1 MVSNKMIEQKETG
14 LEYSPPMQV
23 STLLELSVHEFVRE
37 FIVYFQSHNNTT
49 KTEAHRVD
57 LCTYVPLFQVRDFL

>member
-14 LEYSPPMQV
+14 VEYSTSVQV
-23 STLLELSVHEFVRE
+23 STLSELSVHEFVRE
-37 FIVYFQSHNNTT
+37 FIVCFQSHNNTI

-57 LCTYVPLFQVRDFL
+57 LCTYVPLFHVRDFL